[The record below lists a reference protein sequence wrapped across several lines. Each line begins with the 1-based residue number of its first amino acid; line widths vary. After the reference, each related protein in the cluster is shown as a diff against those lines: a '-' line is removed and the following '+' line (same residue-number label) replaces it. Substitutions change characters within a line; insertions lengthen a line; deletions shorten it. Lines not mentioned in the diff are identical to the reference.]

1 MSEGKEAEQLHI
13 GQKLKDARV
22 AKGMTLDDLQQSTKI
37 QKRYLIAIEDEKF
50 DELPGDFYVRAFV
63 KQYANT
69 VGLDGN
75 DLLKQYD
82 DYLPKTKTE
91 TYTEHLDEAVETRSG
106 QHHQNTVNWIDQLRQ
121 HLPTI
126 IVVLIVVVVLA
137 AIWLTAIVRNH
148 NNSSTKIDSSSVKV
162 SGESSHKK
170 AKKKTTSAD
179 TIKLNQTQ
187 RTDSAVTFKSD
198 KALKK
203 STKLQISTTGNS
215 YNSVR
220 VDDRDRLAKT
230 MGDGDRSTVTIAK
243 NVHSITI
250 RVGNARNTKIKVG
263 NQTLDITDH
272 NRYPSTRTVTIQFGD
287 SSSSSSSSTANNN
300 NGNRSTTTTTTNDGG
315 DNSNNTTTSNDGGS
329 RATNNQGGGRATTTT
344 APQTNGQS
352 NNGASQGNAGA
363 AGGNGGS
370 NNNQ

>member
-22 AKGMTLDDLQQSTKI
+22 AKGMTLDDLQQATKI

-91 TYTEHLDEAVETRSG
+91 TYTEHLDEAVETRTG
-106 QHHQNTVNWIDQLRQ
+106 QHHHNTIDRVDQLRK

-137 AIWLTAIVRNH
+137 AIWVTAIVRNH

-162 SGESSHKK
+162 SGESSHKR
-170 AKKKTTSAD
+170 AKKTTKKAD
-179 TIKLNQTQ
+179 KIKLNQTQ
-187 RTDSAVTFKSD
+187 RTNSAVTFKSD

-203 STKLQISTTGNS
+203 STKLQVSTIGGNS
-215 YNSVR
+215 YNVVR
-220 VDDRDRLAKT
+220 VDDRQRLAKN
-230 MGDGDRSTVTIAK
+230 MADGDKANITIAK

-250 RVGNARNTKIKVG
+250 RISNASHTKIKIG

-272 NRYPSTRTVTIQFGD
+272 NRYPQTRTVTIQFGD
-287 SSSSSSSSTANNN
+287 SNSSSSSST
-300 NGNRSTTTTTTNDGG
+300 T
-315 DNSNNTTTSNDGGS
+315 NSNNTSRTTTTPSNSNNGGGNSNTTSNNSDNGGS
-329 RATNNQGGGRATTTT
+329 RATTTQQPARQTTTT
-344 APQTNGQS
+344 TPNTNTQTTTPSNG
-352 NNGASQGNAGA
+352 GGNA
-363 AGGNGGS
+363 NTH
-370 NNNQ
+370 N

>member
-1 MSEGKEAEQLHI
+1 MSEGKEAEQAHI

-22 AKGMTLDDLQQSTKI
+22 AKGMTLDDLQQETKI

-82 DYLPKTKTE
+82 DYLPKTQTE
-91 TYTEHLDEAVETRSG
+91 TYTEHLDEAVETRTG
-106 QHHQNTVNWIDQLRQ
+106 QHHQNTVDRIDQLRKY
-121 HLPTI
+121 LPTI
-126 IVVLIVVVVLA
+126 IVVLIVVVVLG

-170 AKKKTTSAD
+170 AKKTTKKAD
-179 TIKLNQTQ
+179 TIKLHQTQ

-198 KALKK
+198 KSLKK
-203 STKLQISTTGNS
+203 STKLTVSTTGDSN
-215 YNSVR
+215 NVVR
-220 VDDRDRLAKT
+220 VDDRQRLSKN
-230 MGDGDRSTVTIAK
+230 MSNGDKSTVTIAK

-250 RVGNARNTKIKVG
+250 RVGNARNTKIKIG
-263 NQTLDITDH
+263 NQTGVLPTRPTTVATRAAITRPTTVVVAVPANQTRRLRAH
-272 NRYPSTRTVTIQFGD
+272 QIKVATVVLVVLVNRLLVLLALQPVALLI
-287 SSSSSSSSTANNN
+287 
-300 NGNRSTTTTTTNDGG
+300 
-315 DNSNNTTTSNDGGS
+315 
-329 RATNNQGGGRATTTT
+329 NQGGSYFEFT
-344 APQTNGQS
+344 Q
-352 NNGASQGNAGA
+352 
-363 AGGNGGS
+363 
-370 NNNQ
+370 